1 MNQNECGSF
10 IKLDNKIM
18 KIYQLIFQGCA
29 LVLLTALPSFAETKN
44 KVILVPG
51 ENLFPLKCE
60 TIQGSIDA
68 NDKVAPRGS
77 LNDNFESRYDSY
89 SVKIQPRN
97 IMFIELTTPNSDYSN
112 FNPKLTTQMVDKKTG
127 TKLLDTASK
136 GGILP
141 GQKEKQPP
149 RFAWY
154 FKDESITKITNWNIY
169 ISAPNSGN
177 YNLKIAFARPSSN
190 LSESEIDEAIS
201 DSSIDGAARLLSTL
215 IVKLSA
221 GASLTLNDDEKIHP
235 VDMNALCK
243 N

>member
-1 MNQNECGSF
+1 
-10 IKLDNKIM
+10 M
-18 KIYQLIFQGCA
+18 KIHQLICKGFA
-29 LVLLTALPSFAETKN
+29 LVLLTALPSLAQTNN
-44 KVILVPG
+44 KIILVPG
-51 ENLFPLKCE
+51 ENIFPIKCE

-68 NDKVAPRGS
+68 NDKIAPRGS
-77 LNDNFESRYDSY
+77 LNDFESRYDSY
-89 SVKIQPRN
+89 SDKIKIEPGS
-97 IMFIELTTPNSDYSN
+97 IMFIELTTPNLDYSN
-112 FNPKLTTQMVDKKTG
+112 FNPKLTTQMVHKKTG
-127 TKLLDTASK
+127 TKLLDTAIQ

-141 GQKEKQPP
+141 GQKEKQTP

-169 ISAPNSGN
+169 ISSRNSGN
-177 YNLKIAFARPSSN
+177 YNLRIAFARPSSN
-190 LSESEIDEAIS
+190 LSESQIDEAIS

-221 GASLTLNDDEKIHP
+221 GASPTLNENEKIHP